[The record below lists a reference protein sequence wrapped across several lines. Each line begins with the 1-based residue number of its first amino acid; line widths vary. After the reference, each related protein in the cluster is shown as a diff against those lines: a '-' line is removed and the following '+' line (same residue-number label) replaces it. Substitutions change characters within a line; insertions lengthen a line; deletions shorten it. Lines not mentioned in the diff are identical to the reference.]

1 MQKHSSPMVQLTTRG
16 VAFRLR
22 QLLDEF
28 HLLIGSFPDLHD
40 AFDADELPLAF
51 ILRRDSR
58 LTEARAESSR
68 TFSERANNSVRRR
81 PMSSRRHSRGGRR
94 KQMSDE

>member
-1 MQKHSSPMVQLTTRG
+1 MQKHSSSTMQLTNPRA
-16 VAFRLR
+16 AFRLR

-28 HLLIGSFPDLHD
+28 RLLMGSFPDLHD

-58 LTEARAESSR
+58 LTEGSPGPPQPFSR
-68 TFSERANNSVRRR
+68 RANSPLRRR
-81 PMSSRRHSRGGRR
+81 TMSRAQRRGGRR
-94 KQMSDE
+94 KQLSDE

>member
-1 MQKHSSPMVQLTTRG
+1 MHKHSPPVMQLTKRG
-16 VAFRLR
+16 AAFRLR

-28 HLLIGSFPDLHD
+28 HLLMGSFPDLRH
-40 AFDADELPLAF
+40 AFNSDELPLAF

-58 LTEARAESSR
+58 LTRASTEPPEPFPPRGNNSGRRRTMSSR
-68 TFSERANNSVRRR
+68 TQSRA
-81 PMSSRRHSRGGRR
+81 GRR

>member
-1 MQKHSSPMVQLTTRG
+1 MQLTKRRA
-16 VAFRLR
+16 AFRLR

-28 HLLIGSFPDLHD
+28 HLLMGSFPDLHD
-40 AFDADELPLAF
+40 AFDPDELPLAF

-58 LTEARAESSR
+58 LTEASAGPRQTLPSCG
-68 TFSERANNSVRRR
+68 NNSVRPRT
-81 PMSSRRHSRGGRR
+81 MSRTYSRAGRR

>member
-1 MQKHSSPMVQLTTRG
+1 MEKHSSPIQLTKRHA
-16 VAFRLR
+16 AFRLR

-28 HLLIGSFPDLHD
+28 HLLMASFPDLQD

-58 LTEARAESSR
+58 LSDPGVQPSETLSR
-68 TFSERANNSVRRR
+68 RPNNSVRRQTR
-81 PMSSRRHSRGGRR
+81 SSRTPDRGGRR
-94 KQMSDE
+94 KQMSDD

>member
-1 MQKHSSPMVQLTTRG
+1 MQLTQRG
-16 VAFRLR
+16 AAFRVR
-22 QLLDEF
+22 QLLAEL
-28 HLLIGSFPDLHD
+28 HLLVGSFPDLHD

-58 LTEARAESSR
+58 LMKASPLRR
-68 TFSERANNSVRRR
+68 ERLALPANDPVRRR
-81 PMSSRRHSRGGRR
+81 TMPSRTQSRRGRR

>member
-1 MQKHSSPMVQLTTRG
+1 MQTHSSSTMQLTKRRA
-16 VAFRLR
+16 AFRLR

-28 HLLIGSFPDLHD
+28 RLLMGSFPDLHD

-58 LTEARAESSR
+58 LTEDTAGPRQAFSRRASTPVRPR
-68 TFSERANNSVRRR
+68 TMSVR
-81 PMSSRRHSRGGRR
+81 SRRGPR

>member
-1 MQKHSSPMVQLTTRG
+1 MHEHSSNTVRLTKG
-16 VAFRLR
+16 NAAFRLR

-28 HLLIGSFPDLHD
+28 HLLMGSFPDLHD
-40 AFDADELPLAF
+40 AFDPDELPLAF

-58 LTEARAESSR
+58 LTEASAGPRKIFSLSAQNSVRWRTSSSR
-68 TFSERANNSVRRR
+68 TQNR
-81 PMSSRRHSRGGRR
+81 SRRR